1 MDEQLETMEQL
12 KVTII
17 DVAVRFGPKL
27 LAAILVLVVGIL
39 LSRWLGRWFDRGVA
53 RIELEPPIR
62 LLLSRIARVLLLAL
76 FVIVALQN
84 LGVELLPLIAGL
96 SVAGAGIALAMQG
109 VLGDL
114 VAGLSIIFNK
124 PFRIGDYISIAGEEG
139 RVETISL
146 FSTALGNPDRSQI
159 VIPNHKIAGEI
170 LHNFGQMRQLDVVV
184 GVAYDTDLGA
194 AHCRAAGVAGREPEG
209 PQEPCA
215 RHPDGPARG
224 LEREHQRA
232 AVGAGARLRSRHER
246 DQPVDPRD
254 VPKPRNRHSV
264 SAPRR
269 AAGPCSRRRSLRLR
283 PPCGRT
289 TPAGALFEPHAVRVV
304 GHRRRPVGEDS
315 EDADVARKHV
325 ERLVHVAV
333 LLHRPPLRIEA
344 VVEPAESGAAA
355 QIRAL
360 ERSR

>member
-1 MDEQLETMEQL
+1 MDEQLETIEQL

-17 DVAVRFGPKL
+17 DLAVRFGPKL
-27 LAAILVLVVGIL
+27 LAAILVLIAGIL

-62 LLLSRIARVLLLAL
+62 LLLSRVARVLLLAL

-124 PFRIGDYISIAGEEG
+124 PFRVGDYISIAGEEG
-139 RVETISL
+139 RVEVVRL
-146 FSTALGNPDRSQI
+146 FSTVLGNPDRSQI

-194 AHCRAAGVAGREPEG
+194 ALAALRESLEANP
-209 PQEPCA
+209 
-215 RHPDGPARG
+215 RVIKDPAPVIQTIRLADSSVNISVRPWVPVLDFG
-224 LEREHQRA
+224 A
-232 AVGAGARLRSRHER
+232 ASSEINQSILDTFRSRGIVIPYPR
-246 DQPVDPRD
+246 RD
-254 VPKPRNRHSV
+254 V
-264 SAPRR
+264 
-269 AAGPCSRRRSLRLR
+269 
-283 PPCGRT
+283 
-289 TPAGALFEPHAVRVV
+289 
-304 GHRRRPVGEDS
+304 
-315 EDADVARKHV
+315 
-325 ERLVHVAV
+325 RLVQA
-333 LLHRPPLRIEA
+333 PGAEA
-344 VVEPAESGAAA
+344 
-355 QIRAL
+355 
-360 ERSR
+360 